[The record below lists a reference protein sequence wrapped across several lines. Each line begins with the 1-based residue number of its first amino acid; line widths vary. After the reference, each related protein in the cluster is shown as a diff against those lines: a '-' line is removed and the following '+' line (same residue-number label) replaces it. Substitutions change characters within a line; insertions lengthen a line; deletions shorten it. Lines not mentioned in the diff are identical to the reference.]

1 MDDAL
6 LGADR
11 AVADDD
17 GFEIGSDTKAH
28 APTVTAAFVRSELI
42 HCRLGPTNRTAT
54 ARVAV
59 RLTGCPLSS
68 LVRRQGPRIIP
79 VENSEGGPRWFGWL
93 TAPINV
99 GLTTEVGR
107 QI

>member
-1 MDDAL
+1 MMPFL
-6 LGADR
+6 VQIEQLQMMTVSR
-11 AVADDD
+11 
-17 GFEIGSDTKAH
+17 IGSDTKAH

-93 TAPINV
+93 RLQSIL